1 MGGVDQHKDIAG
13 VLTREVGLSDEQA
26 RLYVLIATSG
36 AMSASEA
43 AARLGIGDAA
53 ARESADRLVALGGFI
68 DYGEGRYESM
78 HPRFS
83 SVNMYRRSCQ
93 ERGQTPGQNF
103 AIDNVG
109 SALERDYDRARTKY
123 NKTKGGK

>member
-1 MGGVDQHKDIAG
+1 MDEHEDISR
-13 VLTREVGLSDEQA
+13 VLSREIGLSDMEA
-26 RLYVLIATSG
+26 RLYVLVATNG

-43 AARLGIGDAA
+43 AKRLSISDTDAIA
-53 ARESADRLVALGGFI
+53 CANRLVELGGFI
-68 DYGEGRYESM
+68 DYGEGRFESM

-93 ERGQTPGQNF
+93 ERGQSAGQNF

-109 SALERDYDRARTKY
+109 SALERDYDHARTKY
-123 NKTKGGK
+123 NREGKGS

>member
-1 MGGVDQHKDIAG
+1 MGEHEGICG
-13 VLTREVGLSDEQA
+13 VLTREIGLTSQQA
-26 RLYVLIATSG
+26 KLYVLVATNG
-36 AMSASEA
+36 AMDAQTAASKLEITAKEASEC
-43 AARLGIGDAA
+43 
-53 ARESADRLVALGGFI
+53 ADRLVELGGFI
-68 DYGEGRYESM
+68 DYGNGRYESM

-109 SALERDYDRARTKY
+109 SALERDYDHARTKY
-123 NKTKGGK
+123 DKTKGGSQ